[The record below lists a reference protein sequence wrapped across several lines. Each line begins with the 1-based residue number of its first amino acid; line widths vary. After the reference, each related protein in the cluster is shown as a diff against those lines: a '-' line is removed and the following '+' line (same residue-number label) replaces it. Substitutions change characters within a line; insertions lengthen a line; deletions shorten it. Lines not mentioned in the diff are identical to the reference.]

1 MSNKKSKSRLEPGSW
16 GEIKT
21 KFNNLFDK
29 AIFIKTNLKD
39 TQLLKIVGYRGEML
53 HCIDDDGRMTMLRPN
68 STKVSRIFEVKPDG
82 KVIEGKS

>member
-16 GEIKT
+16 CE
-21 KFNNLFDK
+21 
-29 AIFIKTNLKD
+29 IKTNLKD

-68 STKVSRIFEVKPDG
+68 STKVSR
-82 KVIEGKS
+82 SQT